1 MPQQAQPTLRRHLF
15 EILEIGA
22 IDDRRALW
30 FNRIMVTLILLNV
43 VAVICETVDPLY
55 RRYESWFWTFEV
67 LTVIVFSIE
76 YAVRVWVSVDNI
88 HYPRNRPIRAR
99 LRYMV
104 SPYALIDLAAILPFF
119 LSLYVDLRV
128 LRVFRLLR
136 LLKLIRYSP
145 ALNTLANVIYS
156 ERRALLGA
164 GVIMLGLIVFSAAI
178 IFYIERGHNE
188 TAFSSIPQSM
198 WWSLATLTTVGYGDM
213 IPMTA
218 AGKVFGGVLMIF
230 GLAMYAL
237 PVGIIASGFASE
249 IHRRDFVV
257 SQDMLRRVPLFEDLD
272 MAALTRI
279 ASLLR
284 ARIFKPGDVLARQ
297 GDHADNMFFI
307 LSGTLDATLEGTNRQ
322 LGPGEFF
329 GEIAL
334 LSDSRWY
341 LTVTA
346 STRSQ
351 VMMLEAADLYHL
363 ISDHPSIGEQ
373 LMQHADDRLDEAV
386 AELGLLDADAAAQA
400 RAAIQRAIS
409 RVP

>member
-1 MPQQAQPTLRRHLF
+1 MSSDAKPSLRRRLF

-22 IDDRRALW
+22 IDDRRSLW
-30 FNRIMVTLILLNV
+30 FNRFMVALILLNV
-43 VAVICETVDPLY
+43 VAVVFETVEAVY
-55 RRYESWFWTFEV
+55 RQYEPWFWAFEII
-67 LTVIVFSIE
+67 TVAIFTIE
-76 YAVRVWVSVDNI
+76 YVTRVWVSPEHVR
-88 HYPRNRPIRAR
+88 YPRNKPLQAR

-136 LLKLIRYSP
+136 LLKLVRYSP

-188 TAFSSIPQSM
+188 TAFSSIPQAM

-213 IPMTA
+213 IPATA

-257 SQDMLRRVPLFEDLD
+257 SQEMLRRVPLFEDLD
-272 MAALTRI
+272 MASLTRI
-279 ASLLR
+279 SSLLR
-284 ARIFKPGDVLARQ
+284 SRIFSPGDVLARQ
-297 GDHADNMFFI
+297 GDHADHMVFV
-307 LSGTLDATLEGTNRQ
+307 LSGTLEANLNGTVRE
-322 LGPGEFF
+322 LTPGEFF

-334 LSDSRWY
+334 LNESRWY
-341 LTVTA
+341 MTVTA
-346 STRSQ
+346 ATRVQ
-351 VMMLEAADLYHL
+351 VMLLDTADLYHL
-363 ISDHPSIGEQ
+363 ISENPVIGDH
-373 LMQHADDRLDEAV
+373 LMEHAATRLDEAV
-386 AELGLLDADAAAQA
+386 AELGIIDEDQA
-400 RAAIQRAIS
+400 NRVRESIRASIA